1 MPKSDI
7 TNLKISME
15 KMKTDLEYIKA
26 ALSENGKAH
35 EVIIKKMD
43 LWIEGC
49 ENRFSAKWVETTL
62 VWIGRIV
69 IGAVILALLGLIINK
84 NT

>member
-1 MPKSDI
+1 MKDI

-15 KMKTDLEYIKA
+15 KMKTDLEYIKK
-26 ALSENGKAH
+26 ALQENGKEH
-35 EVIIKKMD
+35 EVIIKKID
-43 LWIEGC
+43 LWIESC
-49 ENRFSAKWVETTL
+49 EKRFSAKWVETTL

-84 NT
+84 NI